1 MTFSSPLT
9 VSWNNQTR
17 LSVGSSGA
25 CSLCGTCFPS
35 DRRVPSVLFWSL
47 YAQSSWQHWDNA
59 TFLSVITE
67 PWGQL
72 LSWPLLL
79 LQPLWIHCG
88 WSQSVLCL
96 IRSYWILALA
106 YGQKWSI
113 TLRWNIPQ
121 QTTFWDLFS
130 DASFIILGS
139 RGETRKP
146 FPPSQ
151 SFFKPS
157 TRGGKMIESWYCQP
171 HFTDEMLE
179 NWNSKEEWQLMKLLE
194 SQHSRLG
201 HDQGQILVQI
211 LALSVTRCV
220 IFDKLLNS
228 LPQFSSL

>member
-146 FPPSQ
+146 FLLLSLSSNHQPEEEKWLKVGTASLILQ
-151 SFFKPS
+151 MRCLKIG
-157 TRGGKMIESWYCQP
+157 TVKKNDNSWNCLRVSIP
-171 HFTDEMLE
+171 D
-179 NWNSKEEWQLMKLLE
+179 
-194 SQHSRLG
+194 
-201 HDQGQILVQI
+201 LVMTKVK
-211 LALSVTRCV
+211 S
-220 IFDKLLNS
+220 
-228 LPQFSSL
+228 